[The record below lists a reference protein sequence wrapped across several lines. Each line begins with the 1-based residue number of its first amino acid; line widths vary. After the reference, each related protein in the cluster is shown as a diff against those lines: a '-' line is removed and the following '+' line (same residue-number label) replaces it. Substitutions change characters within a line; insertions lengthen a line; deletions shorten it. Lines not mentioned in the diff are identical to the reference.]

1 MTETLPIGTSLTED
15 AFRALVAK
23 NGMKLEGA
31 ALQAALKEARRLL
44 DQIARLDAYLAET
57 EACREPS

>member
-1 MTETLPIGTSLTED
+1 MTETLLIGTSLSED
-15 AFRALVAK
+15 AFRAHVAK

-44 DQIARLDAYLAET
+44 DQIASLDAYLVEMET
-57 EACREPS
+57 LT

>member
-1 MTETLPIGTSLTED
+1 MTETLPIGTSLSED
-15 AFRALVAK
+15 AFCALVAR

-44 DQIARLDAYLAET
+44 DQIASLDAYLVEMET
-57 EACREPS
+57 LT